1 MSLPE
6 YELRRVAIKKVF
18 PGRQKMSS
26 EKVFQKSLKYL
37 QTPTATTAA
46 SEDLNSIQFA
56 LIGI

>member
-6 YELRRVAIKKVF
+6 YELRRVAIKEKSFQSVRK
-18 PGRQKMSS
+18 GLQKGL
-26 EKVFQKSLKYL
+26 QKGLKCL
-37 QTPTATTAA
+37 QSPTATTAA